1 MASSPT
7 RQQMGFPPIKNILN
21 LFIINCGVNGL
32 CERSKD
38 QSMSNVFPKKGPAPP
53 LPPFFIY
60 FFMLHHIPRMI
71 PSKEDLTLFITKK
84 LVPLSLLKFLFFR
97 KFILKQN
104 LRLKF
109 PSKQVLVNDI
119 LLWIVELT
127 KGKYVS
133 SSLEYCHL
141 CIISFY
147 LWMFRARVDTFVMI
161 VHFLN
166 VQWEPSHIIV
176 GLFEITK
183 TTESAMVF

>member
-1 MASSPT
+1 
-7 RQQMGFPPIKNILN
+7 
-21 LFIINCGVNGL
+21 
-32 CERSKD
+32 
-38 QSMSNVFPKKGPAPP
+38 
-53 LPPFFIY
+53 
-60 FFMLHHIPRMI
+60 
-71 PSKEDLTLFITKK
+71 LFITKK